1 MAETDVTHVDAVIK
15 EFIAPGIT
23 DQFLEEKDLFNRIE
37 RGAMQRTNS
46 RGVTIV
52 NRTRRNASFGAI
64 GESGT
69 LPTSGRSEFNQ
80 FKVFPTSLFSGW
92 RVSRLAVAN
101 CKGDA
106 GSLIDVLS
114 FEMDACLESARAKI
128 NDAIPLDGT
137 GEIARVKSRDSGT
150 AFTCESTAA
159 GGNMFGNIKIL
170 ANAKLNFYDPVGQAY
185 RATPTDSI
193 VSGDPDPSASTV
205 TVDSLSAAVAQG
217 DRVCFAGSY
226 NRYPHGF
233 DALINN
239 GSGMIQGQSRASFP
253 NFRSVTFDAR
263 NADPTV
269 ALFNKVRG
277 LLKFRHSSPDKTTLV
292 SSIGVKVKYEE
303 QGHGLS
309 RFQRTGSGGTM
320 KLDFGNVQHGPM
332 GSGWED
338 YTVIQPNIVW
348 GVDFSDFNKYPLE
361 DFGPLS
367 VNGQTAWLGV
377 TSGGGRA
384 DYIEGWC
391 GSRFDLGTPSPKSHF
406 RINNIGTSDQPLAQ
420 LAY

>member
-1 MAETDVTHVDAVIK
+1 MAATEVAYVDATIR
-15 EFIAPGIT
+15 EHIAPGIT
-23 DQFLEEKDLFNRIE
+23 DQFLEVKDLFNRIDQ
-37 RGAMQRTNS
+37 GQMQRTNA
-46 RGVTIV
+46 RGVRIV
-52 NRTRRNASFGAI
+52 NRSRRNASFGAI

-69 LPTSGRSEFNQ
+69 LPTSGRSEFNE
-80 FKVFPTSLFSGW
+80 FKVFPTTLFSGW

-101 CKGDA
+101 CKGNQSA
-106 GSLIDVLS
+106 LIDVLS
-114 FEMDACLESARAKI
+114 FEMEACIESARSKI

-137 GEIARVKSRDSGT
+137 GEIARVKSRDSST

-159 GGNMFGNIKIL
+159 GGNMFGNIKVL
-170 ANAKLNFYDPVGQAY
+170 ANAVLNFYDPSGQAY
-185 RATPTDSI
+185 RGTPTNTN
-193 VSGDPDPSASTV
+193 VVGDPDPALNTV

-217 DRVCFAGSY
+217 DRVCYAGSY

-239 GSGMIQGQSRASFP
+239 GSGMIQGQSRATYP
-253 NFRSVTFDAR
+253 NYRSVTFDAR

-269 ALFNKVRG
+269 ALFNKVRT
-277 LLKFRHSSPDKTTLV
+277 LLKFRHANPDKTTIV
-292 SSIGVKVKYEE
+292 TAPGMKTKYEE

-309 RFQRTGSGGTM
+309 RFQRDGQGGTM

-338 YTVIQPNIVW
+338 YTVIQPNVVW
-348 GVDFSDFNKYPLE
+348 GIDFSEFNKYELE

-377 TSGGGRA
+377 TSSGGRA
-384 DYIEGWC
+384 DYIEGWV
-391 GSRFDLGTPSPKSHF
+391 GGRFDFGTPAPKNHW
-406 RINNIGTSDQPLAQ
+406 RMNNVGTGDQPLAQ
-420 LAY
+420 LAF